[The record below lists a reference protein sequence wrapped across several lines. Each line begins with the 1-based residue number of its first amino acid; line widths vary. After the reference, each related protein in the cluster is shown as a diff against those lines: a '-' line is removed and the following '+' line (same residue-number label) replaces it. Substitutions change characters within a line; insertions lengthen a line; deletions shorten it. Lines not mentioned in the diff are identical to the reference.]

1 MVLPGTNLS
10 LSNARAPTATLDALL
25 VLAVLVLVVVTPAF
39 SFLLWLQGQQLLT
52 SEESEPTTP
61 LIEPPIPSRGIA
73 MTEINPRQDVT
84 FASTGGLARDYLRRP
99 ASGSDPGP
107 IVIGEWWDLGAY
119 RAPKDRR
126 QVSTT

>member
-1 MVLPGTNLS
+1 VLPGTNLS

-61 LIEPPIPSRGIA
+61 LS
-73 MTEINPRQDVT
+73 N
-84 FASTGGLARDYLRRP
+84 RP
-99 ASGSDPGP
+99 FHREGSP
-107 IVIGEWWDLGAY
+107 
-119 RAPKDRR
+119 
-126 QVSTT
+126 